1 MCDKPIKLAR
11 YSEEINEKKLIEIY
25 DIQIDK
31 CLDLN
36 MRAKIR
42 KNFEFI
48 QMTSEHNA

>member
-11 YSEEINEKKLIEIY
+11 YREEIHQKKLIEIY

-31 CLDLN
+31 CLVLN

-42 KNFEFI
+42 KNFELI
-48 QMTSEHNA
+48 QMTSDHDA